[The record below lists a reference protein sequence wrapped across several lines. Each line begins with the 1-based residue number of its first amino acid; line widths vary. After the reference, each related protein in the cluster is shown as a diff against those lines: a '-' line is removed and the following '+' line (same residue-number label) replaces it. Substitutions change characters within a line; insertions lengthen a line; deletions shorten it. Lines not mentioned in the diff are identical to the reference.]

1 MRATKGYSQTG
12 LSTVESKAGLRGMI
26 ADRAEH
32 VAEILSTLRVAE
44 AISEAHLLRK

>member
-1 MRATKGYSQTG
+1 
-12 LSTVESKAGLRGMI
+12 MI

-32 VAEILSTLRVAE
+32 VADILSTLRVAE

>member
-1 MRATKGYSQTG
+1 
-12 LSTVESKAGLRGMI
+12 MI

-32 VAEILSTLRVAE
+32 VAYILSTLCVAE